1 VMAMKSL
8 FLTVFYLF
16 INFAFIISYN
26 PVIKILSTQLS
37 DKNTVLPLAQLLMTA
52 KLVKDLQQKT
62 SGKSKGIDKTRDKT
76 NYLVFLGKGNIQ
88 FQNHELEV

>member
-1 VMAMKSL
+1 MAMKIL
-8 FLTVFYLF
+8 FLTVFYLS
-16 INFAFIISYN
+16 INFPFIISYN

-37 DKNTVLPLAQLLMTA
+37 DKSTVLPLAQLLMTA

-62 SGKSKGIDKTRDKT
+62 SGKSKGIDKT